1 MILQRLLL
9 FFARYG
15 QALFLFG
22 LSLWVTAR
30 DFRMRRKRAAEILD
44 PSLTS
49 DWSERRSSVLTV
61 RTSGLLQGRRVTLQA
76 AADSDDFSEAIAAT
90 LESGADGVLT
100 DAIEAT
106 LESRTGGLLTL
117 QRLSRKLLRRQIH
130 LGVPPRVLPVYAED
144 QKQLMVRSVPRSL
157 ADRLLADSKARLAI
171 LACLQY
177 PSDEIT
183 LQNKR
188 FRIYRRLSRDVPAQP
203 AIMQSLAALKD
214 MARVLG

>member
-15 QALFLFG
+15 RALFLFG
-22 LSLWVTAR
+22 LFLWVTAR

-49 DWSERRSSVLTV
+49 NWSERRSSFLKV

-76 AADSDDFSEAIAAT
+76 AGDSDDFNEAIAAT

-106 LESRTGGLLTL
+106 LESRAGGVLTL
-117 QRLSRKLLRRQIH
+117 GRLPRKFLRRQIR
-130 LGVPPRVLPVYAED
+130 LGGPPRVLPVYAED
-144 QKQLMVRSVPRSL
+144 QKQLMVRSAPRSL
-157 ADRLLADSKARLAI
+157 ADRLLADSKARLAV

-177 PSDEIT
+177 PADEIT
-183 LQNKR
+183 LNNRR
-188 FRIYRRLSRDVPAQP
+188 FRVYRRLSRSLPAQP
-203 AIMQSLAALKD
+203 AIMQSLAALKE

>member
-1 MILQRLLL
+1 MILERLLL

-22 LSLWVTAR
+22 LVLWVTAR
-30 DFRMRRKRAAEILD
+30 DFRRRRKRAAEIFD

-49 DWSERRSSVLTV
+49 DWSERRFSFLAV

-76 AADSDDFSEAIAAT
+76 AGNPDNFQEAITAT
-90 LESGADGVLT
+90 LEGGADGVLT
-100 DAIEAT
+100 DGIEAT
-106 LESRTGGLLTL
+106 LESRAGGVLTL
-117 QRLSRKLLRRQIH
+117 QRLSRKLLRRQIL
-130 LGVPPRVLPVYAED
+130 LGGPPRVLPVYAED
-144 QKQLMVRSVPRSL
+144 QKQLMVRSAPRSL
-157 ADRLLADSKARLAI
+157 ADRLLADPKARLAI

-183 LQNKR
+183 LQNRR
-188 FRIYRRLSRDVPAQP
+188 FRVYRRLSRSLPAQP
-203 AIMQSLAALKD
+203 AIMQSLAALKE

>member
-1 MILQRLLL
+1 
-9 FFARYG
+9 
-15 QALFLFG
+15 
-22 LSLWVTAR
+22 
-30 DFRMRRKRAAEILD
+30 MRRKRAAEVFD

-49 DWSERRSSVLTV
+49 DWSERRLAFLQV
-61 RTSGLLQGRRVTLQA
+61 RTSGLLQGRRVTLQSA
-76 AADSDDFSEAIAAT
+76 GEGDNFQEGITAT
-90 LESGADGVLT
+90 LEGGADGVLT
-100 DAIEAT
+100 DGVEAT
-106 LESRTGGLLTL
+106 LESRAGGVLTL

-130 LGVPPRVLPVYAED
+130 LGGPPRVLPVYAED
-144 QKQLMVRSVPRSL
+144 QKQLMVRSAPRSL

-188 FRIYRRLSRDVPAQP
+188 FRVYRRLSRSLPAQP
-203 AIMQSLAALKD
+203 AMMQSLAALKE